1 MRDQLCSMSAKKYWM
16 EQIVAKLR
24 EQLRLR
30 AKGILPWG
38 ERKSWP
44 AEVLACVEVA
54 STKF

>member
-1 MRDQLCSMSAKKYWM
+1 MSAKKYWM